1 MQSIYSGVPQGSIL
15 GPLLFNLYFSDFA
28 DHLLKTNVLMY
39 ADDTVIYR
47 AGKEIETIENVL
59 TKELEL
65 VARYFDENQLVI
77 NLKKDKTEVMLFGTA
92 KRRSLQNRQLN
103 ITCRGVPINNTN
115 EYTYLGYT
123 LDNSLTLKGC
133 FDKAYK
139 KCCNRLKLLSKLRH
153 HVSSDAANRIYQS
166 MILPVVTYSGLL
178 KFQFTKTQSD
188 RFQSIERRAENI
200 IAPDEHGQMPS
211 IIKILHKQSCSI
223 VRKCLDNRMCT
234 NFDNYFETKTG
245 GINTRN
251 NNLFLKLPKVKLDL
265 PIEIRREGDYDQF
278 LKLLKDYYK

>member
-1 MQSIYSGVPQGSIL
+1 
-15 GPLLFNLYFSDFA
+15 
-28 DHLLKTNVLMY
+28 
-39 ADDTVIYR
+39 
-47 AGKEIETIENVL
+47 
-59 TKELEL
+59 
-65 VARYFDENQLVI
+65 
-77 NLKKDKTEVMLFGTA
+77 
-92 KRRSLQNRQLN
+92 LQNRQLN

-178 KFQFTKTQSD
+178 KLQFTKTQSD